1 MEEYICPRCSNEYDD
16 LWFMENAGYIEL
28 GICAECRT
36 PDEFDITSKNWKA
49 YLATKGIGLAK

>member
-1 MEEYICPRCSNEYDD
+1 
-16 LWFMENAGYIEL
+16 MENAGYIEL

-36 PDEFDITSKNWKA
+36 PDEFDITSKNWKT